1 MGVMLHVCLPPKAAG
16 ILSQSIRT
24 LILGCS
30 QLQKEKGHCIMII
43 GVILAASSRGKA
55 HWALFSALTPQLF
68 VAEQEVSG
76 TWPITEMG
84 YLGFVPG
91 WGGG

>member
-1 MGVMLHVCLPPKAAG
+1 
-16 ILSQSIRT
+16 
-24 LILGCS
+24 
-30 QLQKEKGHCIMII
+30 MII
-43 GVILAASSRGKA
+43 GVVLAASSRGKA

>member
-1 MGVMLHVCLPPKAAG
+1 MSAYLPRLLG
-16 ILSQSIRT
+16 FSVSQYAT
-24 LILGCS
+24 LILGCL

-68 VAEQEVSG
+68 VAEQQVSG